1 MLVRPIKPDPGL
13 GEFQTSIRLDPDFAI
28 ACAAFLIP
36 HALGRFALKVRF
48 RGVVGAL
55 CAAAQ

>member
-13 GEFQTSIRLDPDFAI
+13 SEFQTSIRLDPAFAI

-36 HALGRFALKVRF
+36 RDLGRFALEVRF
-48 RGVVGAL
+48 HGVVGAL